1 MEGSAE
7 EEDGEHRRGQ
17 DFHLPTDVYIIE
29 PPPRPRKK
37 RKCRRKNIYYNYER
51 RQEERRGEEWK
62 VAINAV
68 INSCQSV
75 SLLCDV
81 VMFMTRE
88 EGGVGLLSRLI
99 YWRILGTHL

>member
-29 PPPRPRKK
+29 PPPPPPEKK
-37 RKCRRKNIYYNYER
+37 KMPKKKNYYNYEK
-51 RQEERRGEEWK
+51 RQEERRGEELK

-68 INSCQSV
+68 INSCQV
-75 SLLCDV
+75 AV
-81 VMFMTRE
+81 KETNFR
-88 EGGVGLLSRLI
+88 R
-99 YWRILGTHL
+99 